1 MKELVIQR
9 SREIRAILSQEME
22 VVMEALLT
30 DREVRTESAPLLLD
44 LSKRRTLL
52 LEEPFQEMLLT
63 GLKHLKNRTVEI

>member
-9 SREIRAILSQEME
+9 SREIRAILSQEMA

-63 GLKHLKNRTVEI
+63 GLKHLKNKTVEI

>member
-9 SREIRAILSQEME
+9 SREIREILSQEMA

-63 GLKHLKNRTVEI
+63 GLKHLKNKTVEI

>member
-63 GLKHLKNRTVEI
+63 GLKHLKNKTVEI

>member
-9 SREIRAILSQEME
+9 SREIRAILSLEME

-63 GLKHLKNRTVEI
+63 GLKHLKNKTVEI